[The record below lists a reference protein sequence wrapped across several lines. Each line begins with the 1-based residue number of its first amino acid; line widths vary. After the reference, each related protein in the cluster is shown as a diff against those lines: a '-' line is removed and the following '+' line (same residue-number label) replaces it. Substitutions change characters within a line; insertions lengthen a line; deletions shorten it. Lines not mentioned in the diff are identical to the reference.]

1 MKTSKT
7 KWIAETAI
15 FIALLVVL
23 QYVTKAM
30 GQFVTGSCVNLVL
43 ILSTALAGLWSG
55 VAVAAISP
63 FFAFMF
69 GIGPALFQIVPAVAL
84 GNVILVLAWHF
95 VPKLF
100 KKEDSIAYN
109 LVTAIVAAVVKFLTL
124 YLVIVKLLIPT
135 VLKLPDPQASVMSAT
150 FSTPQLITA
159 LIGGIIAVIIV
170 PALKKAVNK
179 SK

>member
-1 MKTSKT
+1 MVTSIWT
-7 KWIAETAI
+7 LFLFPGGEI
-15 FIALLVVL
+15 L
-23 QYVTKAM
+23 QVNINKEFQHYEEDVFM
-30 GQFVTGSCVNLVL
+30 G
-43 ILSTALAGLWSG
+43 LSLRQLLWSG

-84 GNVILVLAWHF
+84 GNVVLVLAWHF